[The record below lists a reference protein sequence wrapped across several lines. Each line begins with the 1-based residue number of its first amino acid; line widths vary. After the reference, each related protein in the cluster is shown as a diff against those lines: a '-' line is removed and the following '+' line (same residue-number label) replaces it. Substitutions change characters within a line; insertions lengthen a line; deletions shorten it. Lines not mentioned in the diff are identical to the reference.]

1 MITSQGKEIEIDLH
15 DISTD
20 GLGFDLPISA
30 ARALRVKQEVQF
42 KCSWN
47 PRLLG
52 SSRFV
57 VKSIHGRRIGAQKV
71 NKGWS

>member
-1 MITSQGKEIEIDLH
+1 MITNQGKEIEIDLH
-15 DISTD
+15 DVSMD

-30 ARALRVKQEVQF
+30 ARALRVQQEVQF

-57 VKSIHGRRIGAQKV
+57 VRSIQGRRVGAEKV
-71 NKGWS
+71 NKKWS